1 MIPVRGFEG
10 KTVAVFGLGRTG
22 LTAARAL
29 IAGGAKVA
37 LWDEKP
43 ASREAAVAEGLNVV
57 DLQAADWSQFAALM
71 LSPGVPLT
79 HPKPHWTVTK
89 AKAAGVEVLGD
100 IELFARTVNA
110 APEHKKPR
118 IVAITGTNGK
128 STTTALIGHLCRRAG
143 RDTRVGGN
151 IGEGVLGLEDMHGGA
166 VYVLELSSYQLD
178 LTSSLRPDAVVL
190 LNISP
195 DHLDRHGGMDG
206 YIAAKRRIFL
216 NQGKGDTAIIGV
228 DDPWCQQI
236 CTEITAA
243 NRRTIWPIS
252 AGKAMGRGVYALQ
265 GVLYDATGERVTEM
279 VDLLRARSLPGRH
292 NWQNAAAAYAAARA
306 LGIPSHQAV
315 DGLMTFPG
323 LAHRMETV
331 GRIGKVALRQRQQ
344 GHQRRR
350 RPPGDV
356 QLSED
361 LLDRRRRGQGRRDRR
376 PGRPVPA
383 RRRRLSDRPGGRGL
397 RQDPGGQGPGAP
409 VRRHRD
415 GGGRRLCRRRRV
427 GRGSHRPA
435 VARLRLVRPVRR
447 LRAAGRGVPRG
458 GHGAG
463 QGAGGEKSVDLT
475 GDDLPPTHRFAIV
488 SPRRGKSVPPTP

>member
-37 LWDEKP
+37 LWDEKV
-43 ASREAAVAEGLNVV
+43 ASREAAAAEGFPVV
-57 DLQAADWSQFAALM
+57 DLEAADWRQFDALM

-79 HPKPHWTVTK
+79 HPKPHWTVQK
-89 AKAAGVEVLGD
+89 AKAAGVEILGD
-100 IELFARTVNA
+100 IELFARTVAA
-110 APEHKKPR
+110 APVHKRPK
-118 IVAITGTNGK
+118 IIAITGTNGK
-128 STTTALIGHLCRRAG
+128 STTTALIGHLCASAG

-151 IGEGVLGLEDMHGGA
+151 IGQGVLGLEDMHGGA

-178 LTSSLRPDAVVL
+178 LTSSLHPDAVVL

-265 GVLYDATGERVTEM
+265 GVLYDATGERVVE
-279 VDLLRARSLPGRH
+279 VADLLRARSLPGRH

-306 LGIPSHQAV
+306 IGIPMQDAV

-331 GRIGKVALRQRQQ
+331 GKIGKVRFVNDSKATNADAARQAMSSYPKFYWIAGGVAKAGGIDDLKDLFPRVAKAYLIGEAAEPFSWTLAGKAEVAMSGTLERAVQQ
-344 GHQRRR
+344 AYADAAASGEEAI
-350 RPPGDV
+350 V
-356 QLSED
+356 LLSPACASFDQFSDFEA
-361 LLDRRRRGQGRRDRR
+361 RGEAFRAA
-376 PGRPVPA
+376 VN
-383 RRRRLSDRPGGRGL
+383 GL
-397 RQDPGGQGPGAP
+397 
-409 VRRHRD
+409 V
-415 GGGRRLCRRRRV
+415 GGGKA
-427 GRGSHRPA
+427 A
-435 VARLRLVRPVRR
+435 VA
-447 LRAAGRGVPRG
+447 
-458 GHGAG
+458 
-463 QGAGGEKSVDLT
+463 
-475 GDDLPPTHRFAIV
+475 
-488 SPRRGKSVPPTP
+488 

>member
-57 DLQAADWSQFAALM
+57 DLTTADWSQFAALM

-110 APEHKKPR
+110 APEHKKPK
-118 IVAITGTNGK
+118 IIAITGTNGK
-128 STTTALIGHLCRRAG
+128 STTTALIGHLCRQAG

-178 LTSSLRPDAVVL
+178 LTSSLKPDAVVL

-306 LGIPSHQAV
+306 LGIPPHQAV

-331 GRIGKVALRQRQQ
+331 GRIGKVRFVNDSKATNADAARQAMSSYPKFYWIAGGVPKAGGIDDLTDLFPRVAGAYLIGQAA
-344 GHQRRR
+344 
-350 RPPGDV
+350 
-356 QLSED
+356 ED
-361 LLDRRRRGQGRRDRR
+361 FGKTLEGK
-376 PGRPVPA
+376 
-383 RRRRLSDRPGGRGL
+383 
-397 RQDPGGQGPGAP
+397 AP
-409 VRRHRD
+409 VRQCGD
-415 GGGRRLCRRRRV
+415 IET
-427 GRGSHRPA
+427 A
-435 VARLRLVRPVRR
+435 VAAAFADAAASGEEAIVLLSPACASFDQFADFEQRGEAF
-447 LRAAGRGVPRG
+447 RAAVNG
-458 GHGAG
+458 
-463 QGAGGEKSVDLT
+463 L
-475 GDDLPPTHRFAIV
+475 
-488 SPRRGKSVPPTP
+488 GKAPASAAKRA